1 MSFAQDISCCLV
13 RCLEFIMNKFSFSQ
27 GLGSVA
33 VAGAIALSS
42 ILPALAETKPAAPK
56 AGATPSPK
64 LSPKPMV
71 TPAAPE
77 PEAAPKAAASSLVGQ
92 CRAVNKQT
100 PIFKTRATSAEAVVL
115 LKANDKVT
123 LSENTASE
131 GLIAV
136 SAPKA
141 GFVAVANLKACPGGS
156 GGPSGPPAGGSSCR
170 IVVQSKGLAIRKDP
184 AVSGE
189 VVGGAAFNEK
199 VTLVMPMESKTLE
212 DGRVWVKLEK
222 PSMGWVSEGFKD
234 QAFKNLASCK

>member
-1 MSFAQDISCCLV
+1 
-13 RCLEFIMNKFSFSQ
+13 MNKFSFSR

-56 AGATPSPK
+56 AAATPSPK
-64 LSPKPMV
+64 LSPKPTV
-71 TPAAPE
+71 TPVVPE
-77 PEAAPKAAASSLVGQ
+77 PEAAPQAAASSLVGQ

-141 GFVAVANLKACPGGS
+141 GFVAVANLKACPGG
-156 GGPSGPPAGGSSCR
+156 PSGPPAGGSSCR

-222 PSMGWVSEGFKD
+222 PTMGWVSEGFKD

>member
-1 MSFAQDISCCLV
+1 
-13 RCLEFIMNKFSFSQ
+13 MNKFSFFQ
-27 GLGSVA
+27 GLGSVS

-42 ILPALAETKPAAPK
+42 ILPGLAETKAAAPTKAAATPKAVATPAPKPAA
-56 AGATPSPK
+56 
-64 LSPKPMV
+64 
-71 TPAAPE
+71 TPAAPAA
-77 PEAAPKAAASSLVGQ
+77 EATPAAATSLVGQ

-123 LSENTASE
+123 LAENTATD
-131 GLIAV
+131 GLISV

-141 GFVAVANLKACPGGS
+141 GFVAVANLKACPGGT
-156 GGPSGPPAGGSSCR
+156 PAPKPPVDKPPVDASSCR
-170 IVVQSKGLAIRKDP
+170 LVVQSKGLAVRKDP
-184 AVSGE
+184 ALNGE
-189 VVGGAAFNEK
+189 VVGGVAFNEK
-199 VTLVMPMESKTLE
+199 VTLVMPMESKTLD